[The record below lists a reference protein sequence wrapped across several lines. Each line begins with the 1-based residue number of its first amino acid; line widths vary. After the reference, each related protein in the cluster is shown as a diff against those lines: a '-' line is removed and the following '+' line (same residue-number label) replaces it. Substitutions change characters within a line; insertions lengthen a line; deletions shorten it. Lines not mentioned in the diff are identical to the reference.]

1 MAGTVAT
8 IANAPVR
15 KPSKFEQQLSALH
28 GSPSA
33 DEVGAALRSKNGLLI
48 AAAAAH
54 ADSLALAAAFTTL
67 LDEPVKRD
75 PVCRGKIAI
84 ARALHDR
91 DDWSEIFVAGL
102 HHVQKESGVD
112 TAAELRGIC
121 GIAHA
126 HSRRPDVLDVLAD
139 LLADPEPVAR
149 IAAAQALGDAGRP
162 DAAALLRFKLRIGD
176 DHGDVIGASCE
187 SLLAVQGEAAL
198 PFVSELLVPPYD
210 DVVALA
216 LAQSRLSGAVP
227 LVRGWVDR
235 AMPDVRRS
243 IGYLALALTRAAHD
257 DLLEVVRTGNDADAL
272 AAAKA
277 LATFREDPAIR
288 DRLLAAAPRAL
299 RDPIAA
305 LLA

>member
-1 MAGTVAT
+1 M
-8 IANAPVR
+8 
-15 KPSKFEQQLSALH
+15 
-28 GSPSA
+28 
-33 DEVGAALRSKNGLLI
+33 ALRSKNGLLI

-54 ADSLALAAAFTTL
+54 ADSAELSVAFGTL
-67 LDEPVKRD
+67 LAEPVKRD

-126 HSRRPDVLDVLAD
+126 HGRRPDVLDVLAD

-149 IAAAQALGDAGRP
+149 IAAAQALGDAARP
-162 DAAALLRFKLRIGD
+162 DAAALLRFKLRTGD
-176 DHGDVIGASCE
+176 EHADVVGAACE
-187 SLLAVQGEAAL
+187 SLLAVQREAAL
-198 PFVSELLVPPYD
+198 PFVTELLVPPHD
-210 DVVALA
+210 DVIALA
-216 LAQSRLSGAVP
+216 LAQSRLPDALP
-227 LVRGWVDR
+227 LVRGWVARSR
-235 AMPDVRRS
+235 ADVRRS

-257 DLLEVVRTGNDADAL
+257 DLLEVVRTGDDADVL

-277 LATFREDPAIR
+277 LATFRDDPAVR
-288 DRLLAAAPRAL
+288 ERLLAVAPRAL
-299 RDPIAA
+299 RTQIAA